1 MHERNFAQEN
11 SQLLVSENLFFS
23 KFCKVIFK
31 LFSAAFSGFLGNKKF
46 NYERWSYLSD
56 VGEMNFRFIQSHGF
70 LSTTCQHTLL
80 RSLLFLSTNWSRSY
94 DLRLDFWILIF
105 NAEDCSAKHLKKGFS
120 VQLSWSVLKI
130 NFKVVFGFVS
140 WLFLRNFLVVPVC
153 PCALVVNPK
162 ISKFL
167 NFVVFVFL
175 AGMSS
180 F

>member
-70 LSTTCQHTLL
+70 LSTTCQHTLF
-80 RSLLFLSTNWSRSY
+80 RSLLFLSTNLSRSY
-94 DLRLDFWILIF
+94 DFRLDFWILIF
-105 NAEDCSAKHLKKGFS
+105 NAEDGSAKHLKKGFS
-120 VQLSWSVLKI
+120 VQLSWSFLKVK
-130 NFKVVFGFVS
+130 FKVVLG
-140 WLFLRNFLVVPVC
+140 L
-153 PCALVVNPK
+153 
-162 ISKFL
+162 
-167 NFVVFVFL
+167 VFVTIFL
-175 AGMSS
+175 
-180 F
+180 